1 MASLKMSKKKVSQ
14 EELRRLMNKH
24 KDKFVES
31 VKKIDSPLAKY
42 TNDGTLMCVLCN
54 AVVRSEAV
62 WNVHINAKAHRDNIH
77 LAKQKKNSSEFK
89 SPATVVT
96 PSLKRPSE
104 PFKNE
109 PIPTKKIKGILKNAP
124 AKAPSSTSLPNDF
137 FDVNGIAT
145 KESNKPPVVLSHIME
160 TTDACEAM
168 DDVDENFDNSSS
180 SALREESLPEGFF
193 DDPIMDAKAR
203 HVEYKDPIEE
213 EWEKFQK
220 EIKEEVTV
228 SSQIIEEDHEEAT
241 AERQIE
247 EIDEQ
252 LRNWNRVLELERKKE
267 AVKAAE
273 RIKMEIDDNVSSGED
288 DFDEFLDWRSKKSYR

>member
-1 MASLKMSKKKVSQ
+1 MATLKASKRKVSQ
-14 EELRRLMNKH
+14 EELRRLMSKH

-42 TNDGTLMCVLCN
+42 TSDGTLMCVLCN
-54 AVVRSEAV
+54 TVVRSEAV

-77 LAKQKKNSSEFK
+77 LAKQKKISSEFK
-89 SPATVVT
+89 SPAIVAS
-96 PSLKRPSE
+96 PALKRP
-104 PFKNE
+104 NE
-109 PIPTKKIKGILKNAP
+109 PVKNDPIPSKKLKGILKNAP
-124 AKAPSSTSLPNDF
+124 VKTPSSTSLPDNF
-137 FDVNGIAT
+137 FDGNSVSSGGHNQ
-145 KESNKPPVVLSHIME
+145 SSVVLSHIME
-160 TTDACEAM
+160 TTDVCEPM
-168 DDVDENFDNSSS
+168 DEDNVNGDNPPNSG
-180 SALREESLPEGFF
+180 LKEEALPEGFF

-273 RIKMEIDDNVSSGED
+273 RIKMEIDEDISSGED
-288 DFDEFLDWRSKKSYR
+288 DFDEFLDWRSKKSFR

>member
-1 MASLKMSKKKVSQ
+1 MASFKNSKKKVSQ

-54 AVVRSEAV
+54 TVVRSEAV

-77 LAKQKKNSSEFK
+77 IAKQKKVSSEFK
-89 SPATVVT
+89 SPAMVAAPT
-96 PSLKRPSE
+96 LKRQSE
-104 PFKNE
+104 TIMNDPV
-109 PIPTKKIKGILKNAP
+109 PAKKIKGILKNAP
-124 AKAPSSTSLPNDF
+124 VKAPTPASVPTDF
-137 FDVNGIAT
+137 FDGVAT
-145 KESNKPPVVLSHIME
+145 AGNNKTPVVLSHIME

-168 DDVDENFDNSSS
+168 DDNDGNGDNSSNS
-180 SALREESLPEGFF
+180 GLREEALPEGFF

-273 RIKMEIDDNVSSGED
+273 RIKMEIDENMSSGED
-288 DFDEFLDWRSKKSYR
+288 EFDEFLDWRSKKSYR

>member
-1 MASLKMSKKKVSQ
+1 MASKKKVSQ

-24 KDKFVES
+24 KDKFSEK

-42 TNDGTLMCVLCN
+42 TSDGALMCVLCN
-54 AVVRSEAV
+54 TVVRSESV
-62 WNVHINAKAHRDNIH
+62 WNVHLNSKAHKDNIH
-77 LAKQKKNSSEFK
+77 LVKQRKAAAEFK
-89 SPATVVT
+89 APSNVAAPA
-96 PSLKRPSE
+96 PLKRPSE
-104 PFKNE
+104 SFNKD
-109 PIPTKKIKGILKNAP
+109 PIPAKKIKGILKNAP
-124 AKAPSSTSLPNDF
+124 PKPVSSNLPGDF
-137 FDVNGIAT
+137 FDLNGGTSHTQNAVSNNISVVPVQENNVTETVDMEVNDDQEVSPQAQNR
-145 KESNKPPVVLSHIME
+145 SE
-160 TTDACEAM
+160 T
-168 DDVDENFDNSSS
+168 
-180 SALREESLPEGFF
+180 LPEGFF

-273 RIKMEIDDNVSSGED
+273 RISMEVDADISSGEE
-288 DFDEFLDWRSKKSYR
+288 DFDEFLDWRAKKSYR